1 MTKPFSGFFESS
13 SIQISNERIEASQ
26 FSMVMFEHETSMQIG
41 EGQTCAKSLAAE
53 ITGGEILVAFWPKHD
68 FRSNLKVPN
77 LKKFS

>member
-1 MTKPFSGFFESS
+1 
-13 SIQISNERIEASQ
+13 
-26 FSMVMFEHETSMQIG
+26 MVMFEHETSMQIG